1 MSLMNLSL
9 LRAKLWPLEAKC
21 SVIPVGVI
29 LWLEGLMER
38 GILVKVN
45 IHEKTKT
52 DVSVIISCL
61 MCTFLQFVLFF
72 PPRFL
77 VQFRQDKVC
86 VKFIQGNQKNG
97 SVPTCKRKN
106 NRLLEVA
113 VP

>member
-1 MSLMNLSL
+1 MPSWFLIRCTVERGDKYLLGSMSLTRWESW
-9 LRAKLWPLEAKC
+9 RY
-21 SVIPVGVI
+21 
-29 LWLEGLMER
+29 
-38 GILVKVN
+38 
-45 IHEKTKT
+45 
-52 DVSVIISCL
+52 
-61 MCTFLQFVLFF
+61 CTSSALCVPECVWFSS
-72 PPRFL
+72 PRFL